1 MRNEEHD
8 PSRIAAQDKTEQR
21 AAVRG
26 ATLLGFRD
34 LALSLGS
41 EPESLLRDCGIDATV
56 LDDPNGFIAFP
67 AMAQLLERA
76 AQRLDCP
83 DFGLRLAA
91 AQAAQGATRILG
103 PLDVAMRNS
112 PTLGDAFR
120 YCAEHMSACS
130 TATRITLEEL
140 PRERRVL
147 MQFEQLAG
155 SEAATPQSIEHGL
168 AATQYATRALSG
180 GRASARE
187 VWFTHKP
194 IASAAVYRASFNA
207 TVRFNQ
213 SVIGLFFSA
222 QDLSLPVPEADPQL
236 YEIATSYIDDRF
248 PAATSSLGSR
258 VRAMIARLLVEGD
271 CSPERVAEA
280 LGLHLRTLQRR
291 LREEGLSFEG
301 IKDSVRRDV
310 ALRYLQQPNIPLVKV
325 TEILGYSETSVLSR
339 SCHRWFAASPRQLRN
354 ELRR

>member
-8 PSRIAAQDKTEQR
+8 PSRIEASVALQGG

-26 ATLLGFRD
+26 RTLQGFHD
-34 LALSLGS
+34 LVLSLKGD
-41 EPESLLRDCGIDATV
+41 PGVLLRESGIDAAA
-56 LDDPNGFIAFP
+56 LDDQHGFIAFP
-67 AMAQLLERA
+67 AMRQLMERA
-76 AQRLDCP
+76 ALELNCP

-91 AQAAQGATRILG
+91 LQAAQGATRILG

-130 TATRITLEEL
+130 TAIRITLEEL

-147 MQFEQLAG
+147 MQFEQLA
-155 SEAATPQSIEHGL
+155 SAEAAMPQSIEHGL

-180 GRASARE
+180 GRANARE
-187 VWFTHKP
+187 VWFTHEP
-194 IASAAVYRASFNA
+194 IAPMAVYRASFNA

-213 SVIGLFFSA
+213 SVTGLFFNA
-222 QDLSLPVPEADPQL
+222 QDLALPVPEADPQL

-258 VRAMIARLLVEGD
+258 VRAMISRLLIEGD
-271 CSPERVAEA
+271 CSPERVASA

-291 LREEGLSFEG
+291 LREEGLSFEA
-301 IKDSVRRDV
+301 IKDGVRRDV
-310 ALRYLQQPNIPLVKV
+310 ALRYLQQPDIPLVKV

-354 ELRR
+354 ELTR